1 MFGHFGE
8 AVVRAR
14 HQQSVSRGALA
25 RKTGLPV
32 AALAEI
38 ERCSSV
44 PSHGVV
50 EKLSGALGMQ
60 VDELL
65 LAAGHQPEWLS
76 RLLRTDP
83 AEVIRVL
90 RQIEPNLAEAP
101 SLRESAASRVLET
114 EKGCLF
120 KGDCVGWMRG
130 LDGSSADLVFA
141 DPPFNLNKDYGT
153 GVRDDLPETHY
164 FDWSCDWLRE
174 AVRILRPGGALF
186 LYNIPKWGVHLAS
199 WLSQYLEFRHWITID
214 IKFSLPIPGRL
225 YPSHYSLLYFTKGGR
240 PARFSPPRL
249 PIETCRHCGG
259 EIRDYGGYKDRM
271 NPKGVNLTDVW
282 TDISPVRHARYK
294 RRKANELPLKLLDR
308 VLDIASNEGD
318 LVVDPFGGS
327 GTTYVAAEIKARR
340 WLGCEI
346 GECGPILERFQQLD
360 REREDLRRVRSKVNT
375 LFTPA
380 SLELRRRHGHDTS
393 RYKVDDAEMPAVHEG
408 SLFDWK

>member
-8 AVVRAR
+8 TVVMLR
-14 HQQSVSRGALA
+14 HHRGLSRGVLGREA
-25 RKTGLPV
+25 GLTV
-32 AALAEI
+32 AELAEI
-38 ERCSSV
+38 ESCGSLPGQAVIER
-44 PSHGVV
+44 
-50 EKLSGALGMQ
+50 LSGALGVQ
-60 VDELL
+60 PDELL
-65 LAAGHQPEWLS
+65 LVAGHQPAWLS
-76 RLLRTDP
+76 RLLRVEP
-83 AEVIRVL
+83 AKVIR
-90 RQIEPNLAEAP
+90 A
-101 SLRESAASRVLET
+101 LREMEPTAADAVSTPDHPASKVLQT

-120 KGDCVGWMRG
+120 QGDCIGWLRG
-130 LDGSSADLVFA
+130 LGDGSADLVFA

-153 GVRDDLPETHY
+153 GISDDLREMHY
-164 FDWSCDWLRE
+164 FDWSCGWLRE

-186 LYNIPKWGVHLAS
+186 LYNIPKWGIHLAS
-199 WLSQYLEFRHWITID
+199 WLSQHLEFRHWITID

-282 TDISPVRHARYK
+282 TDISPVRHAKYK
-294 RRKANELPLKLLDR
+294 RRKANALSLKLLDR
-308 VLDIASNEGD
+308 ILDIASSDGD

-327 GTTYVAAEIKARR
+327 GTTYVAAEIKGRR

-346 GECGPILERFQQLD
+346 GDCAPILERFQQLD
-360 REREDLRRVRSKVNT
+360 REREDLRRVRAKVNT

-393 RYKVDDAEMPAVHEG
+393 RYRVDDSEMPAVHEG
-408 SLFDWK
+408 SIFDWK